1 MASSSE
7 PDRGLTEEVI
17 KAVKEVHSVLGYGMH
32 EGIYQGGLEVEF
44 ERREIPF
51 RSRQELPIRYK
62 GVILKK
68 RYRPDFV
75 LYDRMILEIASAPA
89 LTQDDEA
96 VLRSHLRICGIGQG
110 LLANFGAPRLEVRRI
125 VL

>member
-1 MASSSE
+1 MASTSE
-7 PDRGLTEEVI
+7 PDRGLTEEVV
-17 KAVKEVHSVLGYGMH
+17 KAVKEVHSVLGYGLH
-32 EGIYQGGLEVEF
+32 EGIYQGALEVEF

-51 RSRQELPIRYK
+51 RSRQELPGRYK

-68 RYRPDFV
+68 RYRPDFI
-75 LYDRMILEIASAPA
+75 LFDRMVLEITSIPA

-96 VLRSHLRICGIGQG
+96 RLRSHLRLCGMGQG
-110 LLANFGAPRLEVRRI
+110 FLANFGAPRLDLRRV

>member
-1 MASSSE
+1 MVAVE
-7 PDRGLTEEVI
+7 ADHGLIEEI
-17 KAVKEVHSVLGYGMH
+17 ISAVKEVHSVIGYGMH
-32 EGIYQGGLEVEF
+32 EGIYQGALEVEF

-51 RSRQELPIRYK
+51 RGRQELPVRYK

-75 LYDRMILEIASAPA
+75 VYDRLILEITSAPA
-89 LTQDDEA
+89 LTQDEEA
-96 VLRSHLRICGIGQG
+96 VLRHNLRLTGMGQG
-110 LLANFGAPRLEVRRI
+110 LVVNFGAPRLEIRRV